1 MASGFWYFITR
12 ISYKHSSIT
21 EITHFNRIR
30 LSPPSW
36 HKPNQPKGF
45 LLFQIILLLT
55 TILLNGSSTAKAQ
68 ESLITDIQGKVISK
82 SDGSRVASAFVELPE
97 YNLSTY
103 TDTSGEFVFS
113 NIPIPEP
120 ITPTTIHISA
130 QGFGNWTI
138 LGVRLV
144 SNDTLLLEAQLDA
157 DPVTI
162 VVPEELPQQR
172 SRSEL
177 LLASPLQL
185 DSQQS
190 QLDEP
195 LPETIRVR
203 IAEDVGICD
212 LNAPYTVEVVE
223 FNEYV
228 KNVLPNEWY
237 SSWPY
242 ESLRAGAMAV
252 KMYAWQLTAAG
263 GRYDDA
269 DVFNS
274 VCDQVYI
281 PGVEYYRTNNA
292 IEFTWE
298 WRLTHEKDET
308 LFRTHYLSHYS
319 YCEDYGWQGY
329 CMGQWETYWHSEGN
343 NGLEKL
349 TWDEMLFK
357 YYWDS
362 ELSYISPLP
371 PAKFNLRFYGNGWG
385 DYDRVKILIDDP
397 QTGSLPADVGD
408 IDFTIEFWMKALASE
423 NTGAVCTTAGD
434 AWMNGDVILD
444 RDVPG
449 NGDYGEFG
457 VSLMDGRIAFGVNNG
472 STGET
477 LCGNT
482 SVVDE
487 LWHHIAITRNFNTGQ
502 LKIFVDGI
510 LDAEAIGPT
519 GDISYRDGRTPQD
532 PDQDPYL
539 VIGARKSDQ
548 GLAFSG
554 WIDEMRISN
563 LIRYVEPFE
572 PPLEP
577 FISDTNTVALYHFD
591 TGYGNLIRDLSGAA
605 DGPNDGTRI
614 YGGDPKNGPEWEV
627 STLFRLENVYLPL
640 IIR

>member
-1 MASGFWYFITR
+1 MASGFWYFLSR
-12 ISYKHSSIT
+12 
-21 EITHFNRIR
+21 ITHKYSSVTETTKFNRIR
-30 LSPPSW
+30 LSPPSRN
-36 HKPNQPKGF
+36 KPNQPKGL
-45 LLFQIILLLT
+45 LLFQKFLLLA
-55 TILLNGSSTAKAQ
+55 TILLNGSSTAEAR
-68 ESLITDIQGKVISK
+68 ESFLTDIEGKVISK
-82 SDGSRVASAFVELPE
+82 SDRSRIASALVELPE
-97 YNLSTY
+97 FNLSTT
-103 TDTSGEFVFS
+103 TDASGEFAFS
-113 NIPIPEP
+113 NLPIPEP
-120 ITPTTIHISA
+120 ITPTTIHINA
-130 QGFGNWTI
+130 QEFGNWTI
-138 LGVRLV
+138 VGVRLV
-144 SNDTLLLEAQLDA
+144 SNDTLLLEAQLEMG
-157 DPVTI
+157 PVTI
-162 VVPEELPQQR
+162 IVPEKLPEQR
-172 SRSEL
+172 SRLDL
-177 LLASPLQL
+177 LQASRLQL
-185 DSQQS
+185 DTQQS

-203 IAEDVGICD
+203 IADYVGTCD
-212 LNAPYTVEVVE
+212 LNAPYTVEVVD

-237 SSWPY
+237 LSWPY

-292 IEFTWE
+292 IDFTWD
-298 WRLTHEKDET
+298 WRLTHTDNGT

-362 ELSYISPLP
+362 ELSYISLLP
-371 PAKFNLRFYGNGWG
+371 PSIFNLRFYGNGWG
-385 DYDRVKILIDDP
+385 DFDRVKILIDDP
-397 QTGSLPADVGD
+397 QNGSLPADVGD
-408 IDFTIEFWMKALASE
+408 TDFTIEFWMKALTSE
-423 NTGAVCTTAGD
+423 NTGSVCTTAGD

-449 NGDYGEFG
+449 NGDHGEFG

-482 SVVDE
+482 YVVDE
-487 LWHHIAITRNFNTGQ
+487 LWHHIAITRNFNNGQ
-502 LKIFVDGI
+502 LRIFVDGE
-510 LDAEAIGPT
+510 LDTDVIGPT
-519 GDISYRDGRTPQD
+519 GDISYRDGRTAQD

-572 PPLEP
+572 PPIEP
-577 FISDTNTVALYHFD
+577 FISDANTVALYHFD

-605 DGPNDGTRI
+605 SGPSDGTRI

-627 STLFRLENVYLPL
+627 SSLFPLENVYLPL
-640 IIR
+640 VFR